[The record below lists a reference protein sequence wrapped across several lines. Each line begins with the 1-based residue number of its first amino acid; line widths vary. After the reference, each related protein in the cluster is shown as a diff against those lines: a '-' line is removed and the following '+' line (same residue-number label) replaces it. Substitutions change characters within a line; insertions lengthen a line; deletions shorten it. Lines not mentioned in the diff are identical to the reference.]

1 MPINNT
7 LEPVNLPM
15 DLKFGEEPMTNYI
28 NNLES
33 LNVEVIDA
41 PTREQAQKIA
51 WHMTKATWADAP
63 SATNFEYASPE
74 EASLNLQDVLN
85 FRALPTP
92 MECLGFTFKIS
103 GIDVQTVTHLIRHRA
118 GSFAAQCTGDRDL
131 RHDNVLVPESIQN
144 CDRDGDDFY
153 YRYIK
158 LAMEAKNLYSD
169 MVDSKI
175 VSMMDARVIL
185 PKCMETFYIARFNL
199 KDLIGFIKQ
208 RQDVQIQPEVDNILA
223 TRIARAVCEAIPE
236 VATCLDFDKPDM
248 HYVRTFRVELPD
260 GSFTSRGTNLYQP
273 EPKNDLFLYH
283 ENDSIYQCRREEING
298 RKLNSEKIFT
308 QMWNEDVS
316 VIDNIRDLLTKEN
329 EQQGES

>member
-1 MPINNT
+1 MPINNN
-7 LEPVNLPM
+7 LNKVNLPM
-15 DLKFGEEPMTNYI
+15 ELKFNQEPITNYV

-33 LNVEVIDA
+33 LNVEIIDA
-41 PTREQAQKIA
+41 PTRIQAQKIA
-51 WHMTKATWADAP
+51 WHMTKATWADSP
-63 SATNFEYASPE
+63 LETNFDNATHK

-131 RHDNVLVPESIQN
+131 RHDNALIPESIQN
-144 CDRDGDDFY
+144 SNSDENDFY
-153 YRYIK
+153 YRYIDIVRQ
-158 LAMEAKNLYSD
+158 AKMLYSE
-169 MVDSKI
+169 MVDSKK

-223 TRIARAVCEAIPE
+223 TRIARLVCEVIPE
-236 VATCLDFDKPDM
+236 VSTCLDFNKPDM

-260 GSFTSRGTNLYQP
+260 GSFTSRGTNLYYP
-273 EPKNDLFLYH
+273 EPKNDLFEYN
-283 ENDSIYQCRREEING
+283 ENDTIYQCRREELNG
-298 RKLNSEKIFT
+298 NASGKEKIFT
-308 QMWNEDVS
+308 RMWNEDVNY
-316 VIDNIRDLLTKEN
+316 INLIKERF
-329 EQQGES
+329 

>member
-1 MPINNT
+1 MPINND
-7 LEPVNLPM
+7 LDPVQLPM
-15 DLKFGEEPMTNYI
+15 DLKFNQEPVTNYI

-51 WHMTKATWADAP
+51 WHMTKATWADSP
-63 SATNFEYASPE
+63 SETSFENASPE
-74 EASLNLQDVLN
+74 EASVNLQDVLN

-131 RHDNVLVPESIQN
+131 RHDNALIPESIQN
-144 CDRDGDDFY
+144 CDQDENDFY
-153 YRYIK
+153 FRYLNIVSQ
-158 LAMEAKNLYSD
+158 AKMLYSD

-208 RQDVQIQPEVDNILA
+208 RQDVQIQPEVDNIIA
-223 TRIARAVCEAIPE
+223 TKIARAVCDAIPE
-236 VATCLDFDKPDM
+236 VATCLDFNKPDM
-248 HYVRTFRVELPD
+248 HYVRTFRVELAD
-260 GSFTSRGTNLYQP
+260 GTFTSRGTNLYQP
-273 EPKNDLFLYH
+273 EPKNDLFEYN
-283 ENDSIYQCRREEING
+283 ENDSIYNCRREELNG
-298 RKLNSEKIFT
+298 RKKGQEKLFT
-308 QMWNEDVS
+308 RMWNEDVAA
-316 VIDNIRDLLTKEN
+316 INIIKE
-329 EQQGES
+329 SL

>member
-1 MPINNT
+1 MPINND
-7 LEPVNLPM
+7 LSPVTLPM
-15 DLKFGEEPMTNYI
+15 QLKFDQVPVTNYI

-51 WHMTKATWADAP
+51 WHMTKATWADKP
-63 SATNFEYASPE
+63 SETSFENATPE
-74 EASLNLQDVLN
+74 EASINLQDVLN

-103 GIDVQTVTHLIRHRA
+103 GIDTQTVTHLIRHRA

-131 RHDNVLVPESIQN
+131 RNDNVLVPESVEN
-144 CDRDGDDFY
+144 SDFHH
-153 YRYIK
+153 RF
-158 LAMEAKNLYSD
+158 MEISAAAKQLYSD
-169 MVDSKI
+169 MVDSRV
-175 VSMMDARVIL
+175 VSLMDARVIL
-185 PKCMETFYIARFNL
+185 PKALETFYIARFNL
-199 KDLIGFIKQ
+199 KDLIGFIRQ

-236 VATCLDFDKPDM
+236 VTTCLDFNKPDM

-260 GSFTSRGTNLYQP
+260 GTFTSRGTNLYHP
-273 EPKNDLFLYH
+273 EPKNDLFEFN

-298 RKLNSEKIFT
+298 NKSGEEKIFT
-308 QMWNEDVS
+308 RMWNNDVKAVS
-316 VIDNIRDLLTKEN
+316 LIRQQLEN
-329 EQQGES
+329 EF